1 MQKLSE
7 IRALLDAR
15 GLSPRKQFGQ
25 NFLLDHN
32 LIKKLVDAAAP
43 SSGDIVLEVGPG
55 TGTLTEELL
64 ARGVWLIAAEVDRG
78 LCDLL
83 RERFTPFGEK
93 FTLVEGDALQGKR
106 ALSEPI
112 LAALDERRGGR
123 ESPRSFKLV
132 SNLPYAAGTP
142 IMSILLADHPACVGQ
157 YITIQREVAERLLAD
172 PGSKDYGPLA
182 VLAHA
187 VARIHT
193 IANLP
198 PECFWPR
205 PDVHSAMISIER
217 RPDPLTREPRSLFDF
232 AQRLFEKRRKQ
243 LGAIIGRERVWPAG
257 IAPEMR
263 AEQLS
268 PSQFVDLLGASG

>member
-1 MQKLSE
+1 MQKLTE

-32 LIKKLVDAAAP
+32 LIRKLVDAARVGE
-43 SSGDIVLEVGPG
+43 GDVVLEVGPG

-64 ARGVWLIAAEVDRG
+64 ARGATVLAAEVDRG
-78 LCDLL
+78 LCELL
-83 RERFTPFGEK
+83 RERLASWGDR
-93 FTLVEGDALQGKR
+93 FTLVEGDALNGKR
-106 ALSEPI
+106 AMSEAI
-112 LAALDERRGGR
+112 RTAIDARRGGR
-123 ESPRSFKLV
+123 EFKLV

-142 IMSILLADHPACVGQ
+142 IISILLADHPECVGQ
-157 YITIQREVAERLLAD
+157 YVTIQREVGDRLRAG

-182 VLAHA
+182 VLAQA
-187 VARIHT
+187 VARVEVV
-193 IANLP
+193 ANLP

-205 PDVHSAMISIER
+205 PEVHSAMVAIER
-217 RPDPLTREPRSLFDF
+217 RADPISGEPRRLFDF

-243 LGAIIGRERVWPAG
+243 LGAIIGRERAWPTG
-257 IAPEMR
+257 VGPEMR

-268 PSQFVDLLGASG
+268 PIQFVDLMATGA

>member
-7 IRALLDAR
+7 IRALLEAR
-15 GLSPRKQFGQ
+15 GLAPRKQFGQ

-32 LIKKLVDAAAP
+32 LIKKLVDAAALSP
-43 SSGDIVLEVGPG
+43 GDIVLEVGPG

-64 ARGVWLIAAEVDRG
+64 ARGVSLIAAEVDRG
-78 LCDLL
+78 LCELL
-83 RERFTPFGEK
+83 RERFASFADK
-93 FTLVEGDALQGKR
+93 FTLVEGDALHGKR

-112 LAALDERRGGR
+112 LAALDQGRGGG
-123 ESPRSFKLV
+123 ETPRSFKLV

-157 YITIQREVAERLLAD
+157 YVTIQREVAERMMAS
-172 PGSKDYGPLA
+172 PGGKDYGPLA
-182 VLAHA
+182 VLTQA
-187 VARIHT
+187 VAKVQI
-193 IANLP
+193 IAHLP

-217 RPDPLTREPRSLFDF
+217 RPDPLTPQPRRLFDF
-232 AQRLFEKRRKQ
+232 AQTLFEKRRKQ
-243 LGAIIGRERVWPAG
+243 LGAILGRTRAWPKG
-257 IAPEMR
+257 ISPEMR

-268 PSQFVDLLGASG
+268 PAQFVDLISSDG